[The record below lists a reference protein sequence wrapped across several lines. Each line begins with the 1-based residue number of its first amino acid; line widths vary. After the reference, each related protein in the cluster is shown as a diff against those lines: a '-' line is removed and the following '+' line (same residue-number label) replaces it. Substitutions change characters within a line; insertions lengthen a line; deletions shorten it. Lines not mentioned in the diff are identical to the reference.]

1 MGHVTLVIDSADV
14 LDDLELFRL
23 LALPDTLVREALRSA
38 AEVLALIAATLPGEK
53 GRLAQLAAIQAQAVL
68 SHVER

>member
-38 AEVLALIAATLPGEK
+38 AEVLALIRGHTSGRERPPSATG
-53 GRLAQLAAIQAQAVL
+53 GD
-68 SHVER
+68 SGSSGT